1 MLWVGLR
8 GGLGALSSQPA
19 TPSRTLRFPS
29 VPCLRLFPELWASR
43 LGWGKARKAASGPGE
58 CFALASVF
66 EAVVRSQDTD
76 TLSLPRKYT
85 RLQGSQGFGLLETV
99 SSGCEE

>member
-1 MLWVGLR
+1 MAWGPCH
-8 GGLGALSSQPA
+8 LSPA

-29 VPCLRLFPELWASR
+29 FPCLRLFPELWASR
-43 LGWGKARKAASGPGE
+43 LRWGKARKAASGPGV

-66 EAVVRSQDTD
+66 EAVVWSQDTN